1 MSDIT
6 DTSANSMT
14 ATTAKR
20 TRTFRSAK
28 LLTAMVLTIA
38 VIGSLLAF
46 RIVSGYRAEQRW
58 RKDMTQLGARVI
70 AAGYGTESRTLQ
82 RIPILREFFIRSQI
96 ELVVDQPATIDA
108 VLAKAAEQPGLKRIW
123 VDLTVFDRSMADRIE
138 QQMPGMAVIF
148 YTP

>member
-1 MSDIT
+1 MSD
-6 DTSANSMT
+6 TSVNLMT
-14 ATTAKR
+14 PTTTKR
-20 TRTFRSAK
+20 TRPFRLARF
-28 LLTAMVLTIA
+28 LTAMVLTIA

-58 RKDMTQLGARVI
+58 RNDMIQLGARVI
-70 AAGYGTESRTLQ
+70 TAGYGTESRTLQ
-82 RIPILREFFIRSQI
+82 RIPILREFFTRSQI
-96 ELVVDQPATIDA
+96 ELFVDQSATVDA

-138 QQMPGMAVIF
+138 QQMPGMAVNF